1 MMTKLGK
8 LEKVDLRKVW
18 KHEARNFS
26 TWLVLPENL
35 EVLGAQ
41 LGIEIEPLGT
51 EIEVGRFRIDILAKE
66 PNTGENIIIENQ
78 LESTNHDHLGK
89 VITYAAG
96 LDARYLIWIV
106 KEVLPEHLKAI
117 EWLNEHLDDTVR
129 CFLVK
134 IEVWKI
140 GNSDPAPRFEIISV
154 KNDWAATIKRTTSST
169 GPSAVGLRQQDF
181 WIKLCAYMKSKDPQ
195 VRLHTPRPQGF
206 LDFGMGSPLAHV
218 VLVINTQKNRFSA
231 ELYINNDKNLCSYLQ
246 SREDEIKSSLGVEL
260 DWFEGNI
267 ASGVKVFNVVDD
279 VFDSAKELEYFEW
292 LNSKVIQFKSVFKPL
307 IIEYQNQNIN

>member
-1 MMTKLGK
+1 MPGIIKIGLTENSVSDRVLQLDTTSVPVPFQCYYAARVEDHKKIERALHTAFGDFRVRPNREFFRMDPFRVKAILEVLALEDVTPKNELVATPADSIALRSTGVPVGATLNFVKDANLTAVVTSDTTVNYKGTSFSLTLAALEALRDCGYNWTSSTSGNGSMMTKLGK

-134 IEVWKI
+134 IEGYGNKI
-140 GNSDPAPRFEIISV
+140 FGSNFAPI
-154 KNDWAATIKRTTSST
+154 
-169 GPSAVGLRQQDF
+169 
-181 WIKLCAYMKSKDPQ
+181 
-195 VRLHTPRPQGF
+195 
-206 LDFGMGSPLAHV
+206 
-218 VLVINTQKNRFSA
+218 
-231 ELYINNDKNLCSYLQ
+231 
-246 SREDEIKSSLGVEL
+246 
-260 DWFEGNI
+260 
-267 ASGVKVFNVVDD
+267 
-279 VFDSAKELEYFEW
+279 
-292 LNSKVIQFKSVFKPL
+292 
-307 IIEYQNQNIN
+307 

>member
-1 MMTKLGK
+1 MATLGK

-18 KHEARNFS
+18 KHEARDFS
-26 TWLVLPENL
+26 TWLVQPENL
-35 EVLGAQ
+35 DLLGAQ
-41 LGIEIEPLGT
+41 LGIDIEPIGT

-66 PNTGENIIIENQ
+66 PNTDEKIIIENQ

-106 KEVLPEHLKAI
+106 KDVLPEHLKAI
-117 EWLNEHLDDTVR
+117 EWLNEHLDETVR

-134 IEVWKI
+134 IEIWQI
-140 GNSDPAPRFEIISV
+140 GDSHPAPRFEIISV
-154 KNDWAATIKRTTSST
+154 KNDWAATIRKTTGSA
-169 GPSAVGLRQQDF
+169 GLSAVRLRQQDF
-181 WIKLCAYMKSKDPQ
+181 WIRLCAFMKSKDPS

-231 ELYINNDKNLCSYLQ
+231 ELYINDDKNLCGYLQ
-246 SREDEIKSSLGVEL
+246 SREDEIRSALGADL
-260 DWFEGNI
+260 DWFEGNV
-267 ASGVKVFNVVDD
+267 ASGLKIFMPVGDI
-279 VFDSAKELEYFEW
+279 FDSSRELEYFEW
-292 LNSKVIQFKSVFKPL
+292 LNSQVIHFKKVFKPL
-307 IIEYQNQNIN
+307 IIEYLNQNID